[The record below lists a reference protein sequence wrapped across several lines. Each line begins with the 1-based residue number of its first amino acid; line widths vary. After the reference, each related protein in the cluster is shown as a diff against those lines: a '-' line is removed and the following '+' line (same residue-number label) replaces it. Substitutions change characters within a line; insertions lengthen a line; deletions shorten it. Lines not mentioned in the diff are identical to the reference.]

1 MSDDHNQRPFR
12 ANELPGRHPPS
23 GGATDPLA
31 ELARLIGQ
39 NNLFAEF
46 GDKAQDAA
54 RTEQGRPER
63 PMAMPAPAPAPAQ
76 NYAAP
81 VPGYGRP
88 AYGGAPLAEEGD
100 YRPQAEA
107 AGYEYGAEDPARAGY
122 GAEEM
127 EYYDEAPPPRRRM
140 GVLAVA
146 AVFALAVLGTA
157 GAFGYRALFGA
168 STVGPPPIIKAD
180 TAPSKI
186 VPAKKDTA
194 KLINDRVGADAEGE
208 KLVSREEQPVEVKPA
223 GVFPAA
229 TNVSMGAGTSTG
241 MGASLGASAAQPALG
256 SGVIP
261 GAGEP
266 KKIQTIV
273 IHPDRP
279 GAAGPVV
286 AAAEPSAPTETTS
299 RTPQPSAPRTEQTA
313 SAPAPAAEPAPR
325 HVAPPRAAPAPRRA
339 TSNAPLSLNPNAA
352 APAPAPVRTAS
363 APVQTAPTAAHS
375 AAASAAGGYAV
386 QVSSR
391 RSEAEAQAAM
401 RSLKSKFSGQIGSHQ
416 SMIRRV
422 DLGQKGVYYRAML
435 GPFGSADEAGK
446 VCSSLKAAGGSCFV
460 QRI

>member
-1 MSDDHNQRPFR
+1 MSDDHNQRPYR

-46 GDKAQDAA
+46 GDKGREPVKA
-54 RTEQGRPER
+54 EQPQRPV
-63 PMAMPAPAPAPAQ
+63 AMPSPEPAPAE
-76 NYAAP
+76 YAAA

-88 AYGGAPLAEEGD
+88 AYGGAPLAE
-100 YRPQAEA
+100 
-107 AGYEYGAEDPARAGY
+107 AGYPPETPTQAYEYAAADPAQAGY

-127 EYYDEAPPPRRRM
+127 EYYEEEPPPRRRM

-168 STVGPPPIIKAD
+168 ATAGPPPIIKAD

-194 KLINDRVGADAEGE
+194 KLINDRVAGDAQGE

-229 TNVSMGAGTSTG
+229 ANVSMTAGT
-241 MGASLGASAAQPALG
+241 APPPLG

-279 GAAGPVV
+279 GANGPVV
-286 AAAEPSAPTETTS
+286 AAAEPSAPAETTS
-299 RTPQPSAPRTEQTA
+299 QTPPAAAPRAERTA
-313 SAPAPAAEPAPR
+313 SAPAPAAEPDPPPAPR
-325 HVAPPRAAPAPRRA
+325 HVTSRAAPAPRSA
-339 TSNAPLSLNPNAA
+339 SSSASSNAPLSLNPNAA

-363 APVQTAPTAAHS
+363 APVRTAPPAARS
-375 AAASAAGGYAV
+375 AAAGAAGGYAV

-401 RSLKSKFSGQIGSHQ
+401 RSLKSKFSGQIGGQQ